1 MMESELDETLKLNFD
16 HYESKMKV
24 SKDTKVLNFTN
35 KKVQVTYS
43 LN

>member
-1 MMESELDETLKLNFD
+1 MDDELDNLKLNFD
-16 HYESKMKV
+16 EQENKMHISKA
-24 SKDTKVLNFTN
+24 TQILHFTN